1 MLTIPKKG
9 RIGWV
14 EVDCYCN
21 YSCEDPLYFFSKSM
35 CIIVGDW
42 GMFVKKEITA
52 GNTGTDGDKKQNG
65 REKRENYL

>member
-1 MLTIPKKG
+1 MA
-9 RIGWV
+9 GWKWIV
-14 EVDCYCN
+14 IVIIHVKT
-21 YSCEDPLYFFSKSM
+21 PLYFFSKSM

-65 REKRENYL
+65 RKKRENYL